1 MEQQQNRNGRRNS
14 DVIKSL
20 PLACANAQAAVEF
33 WERHRWVRS
42 PKCVHCES
50 QDVYKMLDAKTGDR
64 NRRFLWRCRAC
75 KRQFTV
81 RIGTVLQESR
91 APLRHWCYALWRAC
105 TSKKGV
111 AAMEI
116 HRQTGLSYKSSLFL
130 LHRLRFAMANPGA
143 PKLTGIV
150 EADETYVDGKPRNRH
165 IDNRK
170 TGGFATKKTPVF
182 AAIQRDGEVRA
193 RVIPKDNA
201 KNLRK
206 AIAD

>member
-1 MEQQQNRNGRRNS
+1 
-14 DVIKSL
+14 
-20 PLACANAQAAVEF
+20 
-33 WERHRWVRS
+33 
-42 PKCVHCES
+42 
-50 QDVYKMLDAKTGDR
+50 
-64 NRRFLWRCRAC
+64 
-75 KRQFTV
+75 
-81 RIGTVLQESR
+81 
-91 APLRHWCYALWRAC
+91 
-105 TSKKGV
+105 
-111 AAMEI
+111 
-116 HRQTGLSYKSSLFL
+116 
-130 LHRLRFAMANPGA
+130 MANPGA